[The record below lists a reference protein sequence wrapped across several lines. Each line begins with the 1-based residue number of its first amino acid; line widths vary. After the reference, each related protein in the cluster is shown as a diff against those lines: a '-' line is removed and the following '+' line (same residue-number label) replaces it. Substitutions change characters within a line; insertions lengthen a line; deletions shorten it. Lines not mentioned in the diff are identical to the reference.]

1 MHVCIIGAGV
11 IGMSTAFM
19 LRQKGVKVTVLEAG
33 SQVAGQTSFANG
45 GQLSYSY
52 VAPLADPGVFKD
64 LPRWLLKNDSP
75 LRFKPALSPQ
85 QWRWLLHFLKACRGD
100 VVRRTTAQMLT
111 LSYLSRDI
119 LHDWQERF
127 NLEFAHQSNGKLIV
141 FRSPGPFQHA
151 REQAQLQADMGSS
164 QQVLEAAQVLE
175 LEPSLQTLGSR
186 LQGAIYTPSEEA
198 GDAYLFSVAL
208 HERMQNDRDYQLK
221 LNTPVQRF
229 VREGRDIR
237 AVQTAE
243 GEIQADQFVV
253 ASGMG
258 TVPLLRQLGGR
269 PLIYPLKGYS
279 LSLPLE
285 GLNQAVPAI
294 SVTDYEQRIVY
305 ARLGEVLRMAAMVD
319 IGFDGLDI
327 PADRMAT
334 LKQQVKDLFPAL
346 PLEQAQTWAGLR
358 PATPSGK
365 PIVGASTLAGRLWV
379 NAGHGAL
386 GFTLACG
393 SAAILAAH
401 LTGEASPIDDAP
413 FRP

>member
-1 MHVCIIGAGV
+1 MEERLQTLLNEKFGKNLDTCSQAELFQALMILTKEETQKLPQNQGNKKLYYISAEFLIGKLLSNNLINLGLYEEV
-11 IGMSTAFM
+11 E
-19 LRQKGVKVTVLEAG
+19 KVLEKH
-33 SQVAGQTSFANG
+33 GQ
-45 GQLSYSY
+45 
-52 VAPLADPGVFKD
+52 
-64 LPRWLLKNDSP
+64 
-75 LRFKPALSPQ
+75 
-85 QWRWLLHFLKACRGD
+85 
-100 VVRRTTAQMLT
+100 
-111 LSYLSRDI
+111 
-119 LHDWQERF
+119 
-127 NLEFAHQSNGKLIV
+127 KLCEI
-141 FRSPGPFQHA
+141 
-151 REQAQLQADMGSS
+151 E
-164 QQVLEAAQVLE
+164 ELE
-175 LEPSLQTLGSR
+175 LEPSLQALGSR

-208 HERMQNDRDYQLK
+208 HERMQNDSDYQLK
-221 LNTPVQRF
+221 LNTSVQRF
-229 VREGRDIR
+229 VMEGRDVR

-327 PADRMAT
+327 LAARMAT
-334 LKQQVKDLFPAL
+334 LKQQVKDLFPGL

-365 PIVGASTLAGRLWV
+365 PVVGASKLAGRLWV

>member
-19 LRQKGVKVTVLEAG
+19 LRQKGIKVTVLEAG
-33 SQVAGQTSFANG
+33 PQVAGQTSFANG

-64 LPRWLLKNDSP
+64 LPRWLLNKDSP
-75 LRFKPALSPQ
+75 LRFKPALSLQ
-85 QWRWLLHFLKACRGD
+85 QWRWLLHFLKACRSD
-100 VVRRTTAQMLT
+100 VVRRTTAQMLS
-111 LSYLSRDI
+111 LSYLSRDV
-119 LHDWQERF
+119 LHDWQARF
-127 NLEFAHQSNGKLIV
+127 NLEFAHQRNGKLIV
-141 FRSPGPFQHA
+141 FRSPGPFEHA
-151 REQAQLQADMGSS
+151 REQAQLQAELGSS

-175 LEPSLQTLGSR
+175 LEPSLQALGSR

-198 GDAYLFSVAL
+198 GDACLFALAL
-208 HERMQNDRDYQLK
+208 HERLQNDGDYELR

-229 VREGRDIR
+229 VMEGRDIR
-237 AVQTAE
+237 AVHTPQ
-243 GEIQADQFVV
+243 GEFQADQFVL

-258 TVPLLRQLGGR
+258 TVSLLRQLGGR

-305 ARLGEVLRMAAMVD
+305 ARLGKVLRMAAMVD
-319 IGFDGLDI
+319 IGFEGLDI
-327 PADRMAT
+327 PAARMAT
-334 LKQQVKDLFPAL
+334 LKQQVNGLFPGL

-365 PIVGASTLAGRLWV
+365 PVVGASKLAGRLWV

>member
-1 MHVCIIGAGV
+1 
-11 IGMSTAFM
+11 
-19 LRQKGVKVTVLEAG
+19 
-33 SQVAGQTSFANG
+33 
-45 GQLSYSY
+45 
-52 VAPLADPGVFKD
+52 
-64 LPRWLLKNDSP
+64 
-75 LRFKPALSPQ
+75 
-85 QWRWLLHFLKACRGD
+85 
-100 VVRRTTAQMLT
+100 
-111 LSYLSRDI
+111 
-119 LHDWQERF
+119 
-127 NLEFAHQSNGKLIV
+127 
-141 FRSPGPFQHA
+141 
-151 REQAQLQADMGSS
+151 
-164 QQVLEAAQVLE
+164 
-175 LEPSLQTLGSR
+175 
-186 LQGAIYTPSEEA
+186 
-198 GDAYLFSVAL
+198 
-208 HERMQNDRDYQLK
+208 
-221 LNTPVQRF
+221 
-229 VREGRDIR
+229 
-237 AVQTAE
+237 
-243 GEIQADQFVV
+243 
-253 ASGMG
+253 MG

-327 PADRMAT
+327 PAARMAT
-334 LKQQVKDLFPAL
+334 LKQQVKDLFPGL

-365 PIVGASTLAGRLWV
+365 PVVGASKLAGRLWV